1 MKAKVQQRC
10 LDKKSTLVDNER
22 RFKRACEQIVQL
34 NYSLDALQQ
43 RYNKA
48 KKDNHKSFR
57 YSLRLRIAV
66 VDGMHNMF
74 YEYAHKKAE
83 AVVELRQ
90 ELFGEIVDVVSGETD
105 VEMYE

>member
-1 MKAKVQQRC
+1 LTR
-10 LDKKSTLVDNER
+10 TWLV
-22 RFKRACEQIVQL
+22 I
-34 NYSLDALQQ
+34 
-43 RYNKA
+43 
-48 KKDNHKSFR
+48 
-57 YSLRLRIAV
+57 
-66 VDGMHNMF
+66 F